1 MSFNQGAPTVPTL
14 INSSAVLVT
23 GNAVSANAL
32 TVRQFGTGNVFSAQ
46 TITGAT
52 ALFVSS
58 TSNVGIGTTNPSS
71 RLHVQGGDIYASSN
85 INGNAGNTTWRLQ
98 PQYVNSNPFPSN
110 FRIANGWDPIA
121 GTGQANYGAVGIN
134 LNSYQ
139 GGSQIEFYTSATNN
153 AVPTERM
160 RIATNGNVG
169 IGTAN
174 PGAPL
179 TIISS
184 VGQGA
189 NSTLSMADG
198 TKSLGVVM
206 NASGSAYN
214 VVTNAGDTLI
224 LQSSGAPNTGAI
236 SIGPHSSGALGMR
249 IACASNALSLYA
261 NTITTYSNA
270 SSPAA
275 LMTMTNGRVGIG
287 SASPAALLTCAA
299 AYTNGGTHA
308 EETGAKIILG
318 ANNQAGPY
326 GVAIQC
332 RVPANSTVNESDMQF
347 STCDNS
353 GNQLVR
359 VTIKGTSNP
368 VGGSVGIG
376 TASPG
381 YQLDLSGDGA
391 RKLTTTTWLT
401 GSDERIKTDIQSAN
415 LQTCYDTIKSID
427 LKYFKWNFPAESN
440 VTVDDNHSLGFIAQ
454 DVKKVFPNA
463 VSETNSYGFTDFLS
477 LNTDQILKAMYG
489 ALRQTMA
496 DKESLEQ
503 RLAALEAK
511 LAA

>member
-1 MSFNQGAPTVPTL
+1 
-14 INSSAVLVT
+14 
-23 GNAVSANAL
+23 
-32 TVRQFGTGNVFSAQ
+32 
-46 TITGAT
+46 
-52 ALFVSS
+52 
-58 TSNVGIGTTNPSS
+58 
-71 RLHVQGGDIYASSN
+71 
-85 INGNAGNTTWRLQ
+85 
-98 PQYVNSNPFPSN
+98 
-110 FRIANGWDPIA
+110 
-121 GTGQANYGAVGIN
+121 
-134 LNSYQ
+134 
-139 GGSQIEFYTSATNN
+139 
-153 AVPTERM
+153 
-160 RIATNGNVG
+160 
-169 IGTAN
+169 
-174 PGAPL
+174 
-179 TIISS
+179 
-184 VGQGA
+184 
-189 NSTLSMADG
+189 
-198 TKSLGVVM
+198 
-206 NASGSAYN
+206 
-214 VVTNAGDTLI
+214 
-224 LQSSGAPNTGAI
+224 
-236 SIGPHSSGALGMR
+236 MR